1 MENKI
6 IVSQNFIYAFAKTV
20 GEGHGLNKGKT
31 VIEIITV
38 EVPVAPATGNDI
50 LIDNLYYFIVMEKF
64 VCSMLYLIL
73 TLMMGIGHE
82 KPWVLL

>member
-31 VIEIITV
+31 VIEIITG

-50 LIDNLYYFIVMEKF
+50 LIDNFILLYSDGKIRMQYDV
-64 VCSMLYLIL
+64 SDPDPDDGYG
-73 TLMMGIGHE
+73 T
-82 KPWVLL
+82 